1 VTWLYPYQGLLLN
14 MRQLL
19 PKDHPA
25 KEDAYKALKT
35 LTGQDF
41 GYDIDAWQQ
50 WLKAHNKK

>member
-1 VTWLYPYQGLLLN
+1 